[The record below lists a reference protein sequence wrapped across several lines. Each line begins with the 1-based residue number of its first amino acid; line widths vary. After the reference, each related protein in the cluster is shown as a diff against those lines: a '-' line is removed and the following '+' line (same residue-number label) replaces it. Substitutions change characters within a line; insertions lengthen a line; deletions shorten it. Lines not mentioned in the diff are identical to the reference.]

1 MNLRL
6 KPYCLSAI
14 FGTTSPYLWLGL
26 PWSSAVPQ
34 PALGR
39 ARLGLVDSRTVSTVA
54 ASNMIDGHCA
64 AVSLVSVTELVYY
77 VLNNIST

>member
-39 ARLGLVDSRTVSTVA
+39 ARLGLVDSRTVSVSTVA
-54 ASNMIDGHCA
+54 APHMVNGHPA
-64 AVSLVSVTELVYY
+64 AVSVSELV
-77 VLNNIST
+77 